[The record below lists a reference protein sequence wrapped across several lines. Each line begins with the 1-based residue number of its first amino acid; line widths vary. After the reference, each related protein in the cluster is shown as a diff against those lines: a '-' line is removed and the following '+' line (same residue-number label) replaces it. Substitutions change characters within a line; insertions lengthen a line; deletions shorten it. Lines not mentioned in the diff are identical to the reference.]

1 MKIDLRRARKKR
13 SQDGYV
19 LEALAIVAAVA
30 GAAISA
36 VGAESSAQAQ
46 SNSAKYNSAVES
58 NNAGV
63 AAQQAKFDADQISDE
78 TRRNVASQ
86 RAAMAASGFDPNT
99 GTFAD
104 VTQDTKQRGEMTRLM
119 RIYQGK
125 LGINR
130 SVSQSQLDQSNASNA
145 MTAGYFGAT
154 SNILGGVNQATSIAT
169 NPAFKHS

>member
-19 LEALAIVAAVA
+19 LEAIALVAAIA
-30 GAAISA
+30 GAAVGA
-36 VGAESSAQAQ
+36 VGAASSAQAQ
-46 SNSAKYNSAVES
+46 ANAANYNSAVEK
-58 NNAGV
+58 NNAG
-63 AAQQAKFDADQISDE
+63 AASQQAAFDAQQISDE

-99 GTFAD
+99 GTFSD
-104 VTQDTKQRGEMTRLM
+104 VTSDTKQRGEMNRLM

-130 SVSQSQLDQSNASNA
+130 STSQAQLDSMNAKNSI
-145 MTAGYFGAT
+145 TAGYFGAG
-154 SNILGGVNQATSIAT
+154 SSILGGVNQATTIAS
-169 NPAFKHS
+169 NPNFQH